1 MLTRSSERTNCR
13 PYCSR
18 GRDSSFFFAL
28 FQSAQANSRTA
39 ESVTSSLITILYEE
53 PHFLLVNKP
62 AGLLTQA
69 VPGIESLETRLV
81 QQIKDRDSHS
91 GKPFVG
97 LPHRLD
103 RGTSGIVLI
112 ARNQRALSRFGDQFH
127 HRLVQ
132 KFYLAWV
139 EGELPQEQEQRWSD
153 YIRKITDQPKA
164 EIVTQEAEGAK
175 LAEMCVTR
183 LAVAEGQSLA
193 LVKLLTGRMHQIRL
207 QFSGRGFAV
216 VGDEMYGS
224 SLLLSDDPDPRQ
236 RPHGLHALRL
246 EFRHPQTAIPLA
258 ATASLPE
265 YWQRNAHLYEA
276 AQTLAARSQTEL
288 RTAWR

>member
-1 MLTRSSERTNCR
+1 MSSLLFSW
-13 PYCSR
+13 PGLLVFFLLLSR
-18 GRDSSFFFAL
+18 
-28 FQSAQANSRTA
+28 SAQAIFRTV
-39 ESVTSSLITILYEE
+39 ESVNLSLIPILYEE

-91 GKPFVG
+91 GTPFVG

-103 RGTSGIVLI
+103 RGTSGVVLI

-132 KFYLAWV
+132 KYYLAWV
-139 EGELPQEQEQRWSD
+139 EGELPLEQEQRWSD
-153 YIRKITDQPKA
+153 YIRKITDQPQA
-164 EIVTQEAEGAK
+164 EIVTEEAENAK
-175 LAEMCVTR
+175 LAEMYVTS

-207 QFSGRGFAV
+207 QFSSRGFAV

-224 SLLLSDDPDPRQ
+224 SQTLSDDPDPRQ

-246 EFRHPQTAIPLA
+246 EFRHPQSAIPMA

-265 YWQRNAHLYEA
+265 YWQRNAQLFEA
-276 AQTLAARSQTEL
+276 AEKVVVRSQAET
-288 RTAWR
+288 RTAW

>member
-1 MLTRSSERTNCR
+1 MRANCR

-28 FQSAQANSRTA
+28 TA
-39 ESVTSSLITILYEE
+39 PRCSTPISVSSLIPILYEE

-69 VPGIESLETRLV
+69 VAGIDSLQTLLTE
-81 QQIKDRDSHS
+81 QIKVRDSHA
-91 GKPFVG
+91 GTPFVG

-103 RGTSGIVLI
+103 RGTSGVVLI
-112 ARNQRALSRFGDQFH
+112 ARNQRALGRFGDQFH

-139 EGELPQEQEQRWSD
+139 EGELSTADKWSD
-153 YIRKITDQPKA
+153 WIRKVPDQPRA
-164 EIVTQEAEGAK
+164 EIVEQTETDAK
-175 LAEMCVTR
+175 LAEMLVQP
-183 LAVAEGQSLA
+183 LAQSLGQTLV

-207 QFSGRGFAV
+207 QFASRGMSV
-216 VGDEMYGS
+216 VGDSLYGAS
-224 SLLLSDDPDPRQ
+224 TLLSNDHDERL

-246 EFRHPQTAIPLA
+246 EFRHPQTAVPIA
-258 ATASLPE
+258 ITAPVPDYWKQNPAIYASCESLVGTSQQ
-265 YWQRNAHLYEA
+265 QRRDIW
-276 AQTLAARSQTEL
+276 T
-288 RTAWR
+288 WPVPV